1 MTDKEFITYIGKL
14 LLNSGED
21 CCSICTYLR
30 NGELCDNQKQANAG
44 GGGVLNDDIC
54 LEGMRKYAE
63 KAERK
68 DN

>member
-21 CCSICTYLR
+21 CCSKCSFSLKR
-30 NGELCDNQKQANAG
+30 RLCDNQKQANAG
-44 GGGVLNDDIC
+44 RLLNYDIC

>member
-1 MTDKEFITYIGKL
+1 MTDEEFITYIGKM

-21 CCSICTYLR
+21 CCSKCSFSLKR
-30 NGELCDNQKQANAG
+30 RLCDNQKQANA
-44 GGGVLNDDIC
+44 GGVLNDDIC